1 MRPIITK
8 PPYFVIKC
16 DAGYWLEE
24 GGCTDKQCE
33 AERYETREI
42 AQADL
47 MKWCDRFE
55 RSARVVKIVRKK

>member
-1 MRPIITK
+1 MRPVIAE

-24 GGCTDKQCE
+24 GGCTRKQSK
-33 AERYETREI
+33 AERFETKEI

-47 MKWCDRFE
+47 EKWCDQFE
-55 RSARVVKIVRKK
+55 MSARVVKIVKVK